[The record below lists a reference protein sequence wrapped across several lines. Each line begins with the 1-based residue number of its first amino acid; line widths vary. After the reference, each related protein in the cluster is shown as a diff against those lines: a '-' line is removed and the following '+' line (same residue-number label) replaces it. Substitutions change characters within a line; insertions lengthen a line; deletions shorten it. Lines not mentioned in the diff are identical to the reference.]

1 MRKILPHLADIV
13 AILVCGQLVYAGKLD
28 ASTASY
34 LILAILAG
42 KLHPFAPQGGT
53 QTPSEPGN
61 TTNNTQSKQGPQVPP
76 GGLLT
81 LCVAPFLLIAQAY
94 QAMQSHKHTI
104 EVSAPSISESGQT
117 IDTARVTR
125 ASIH

>member
-1 MRKILPHLADIV
+1 MMIMRKILPHLADIV

-28 ASTASY
+28 ASTATY

-42 KLHPFAPQGGT
+42 KLHPFTPQGGT
-53 QTPSEPGN
+53 QTPNEPGN
-61 TTNNTQSKQGPQVPP
+61 STQSKQGPQVPP

-104 EVSAPSISESGQT
+104 EVSAPSLSESGQT